1 MSFTNVVGEIS
12 MLIGTLNN
20 VSRSGNKTIR
30 TATATETATETET
43 KALIAIIIGKH
54 IKNNI
59 ISNEDKNDDD
69 NKYNI
74 ININNINVNIKKK
87 K

>member
-30 TATATETATETET
+30 TATATKTATETET